1 MKIVFCRK
9 GLGDNETSGSLSI
22 GFTRCCTMYAESF
35 GFTRCWTVYA
45 ESFGQNGN
53 SKTKEITE
61 KVLQELL
68 HHVQLKMKTNLS
80 ENKFNRV

>member
-1 MKIVFCRK
+1 MMKIVFCRK

-35 GFTRCWTVYA
+35 GQS
-45 ESFGQNGN
+45 EN

-61 KVLQELL
+61 KVLQGLL